1 MKCIIYAGTE
11 LVTGDEIAIGV
22 LRYCEALA
30 GSIVA
35 EIIEIPVREP
45 DGSLSTATLLVG
57 PASEMVL
64 KNVASEWEEIV
75 DPAVMHRLT
84 ERTRAQQ
91 LVADTTAQSA
101 ASDRDEADDPSDD
114 WRSDY

>member
-35 EIIEIPVREP
+35 EIIEIPVREL

-64 KNVASEWEEIV
+64 KDVKSEFEEIV
-75 DPAVMHRLT
+75 DPAVMRRLT

-91 LVADTTAQSA
+91 LVADTGSQVLVTEGENA
-101 ASDRDEADDPSDD
+101 AGLADEWGAE
-114 WRSDY
+114 Y